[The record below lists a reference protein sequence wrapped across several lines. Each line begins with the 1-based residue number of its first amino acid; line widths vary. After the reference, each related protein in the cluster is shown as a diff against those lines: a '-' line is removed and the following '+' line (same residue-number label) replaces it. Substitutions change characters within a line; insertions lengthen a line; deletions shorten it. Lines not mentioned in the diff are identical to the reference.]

1 MRTMTK
7 ERKKEG
13 PRLGHKGRA
22 DAKASRQLLLLCI
35 PAIIGYILF
44 NYIPMGAAVIIPFKN
59 YKFSKGILGSDWCGL
74 ANFKWIIQ
82 SVALDRALRNT
93 VLYGLLFMVLS
104 PVTNVIIALLLFEI
118 TSRRRLKTYQTI
130 ITFPNFMSMVI
141 VGYIV
146 YAILSPRTGLMNQ
159 IIQFFGGDPVDV
171 YMNPK
176 YWPFILTVVNLW
188 KGIGMGSMMYFAA
201 LMGIDTSLYEAAE
214 IDGASRFQKML
225 HISLP
230 HLVPLICIFTIMNA
244 GSLISGNFDLFYVI
258 PRNTSTLYATTDI
271 LNTYVY
277 RSLQES
283 SYAIGATTGLI
294 QSVVGMGSFVRLRSF
309 LCQQPLQE
317 HFIIRIR
324 PCVMAA
330 VSKNRQPCI
339 AARTLYCLD
348 HIDRLRQGYDIVQRT
363 MKRPDRHSQYL
374 CVPRH
379 SAAAARRD
387 SREQLR
393 RRHRKEPC
401 AVSAHAESCQ
411 RDPIRVA
418 GVCFDHAANEPLQF
432 RKHRHPKGPFRAAR
446 FDQHAVFFPRFCQDV
461 RQSMNLSLLQI
472 LTTAAFTCAVQLDN
486 HWKTCVHP
494 LRHPDGIGK
503 ARICQPMIL
512 YVHFVS
518 SALSQMTF
526 ADAISCQK
534 MARAAFPSAVSSQQQ
549 SRTGSSSSSIRSSR
563 PSA

>member
-7 ERKKEG
+7 ETKKEG
-13 PRLGHKGRA
+13 PRLKGKGRA

-159 IIQFFGGDPVDV
+159 IIQLFGGDPVDV
-171 YMNPK
+171 YMNAK

-214 IDGASRFQKML
+214 IDGAGRFQKML

-244 GSLISGNFDLFYVI
+244 SSLRKPPSAMGWRATSERFYYMVVMI
-258 PRNTSTLYATTDI
+258 RMQSTFRIRT
-271 LNTYVY
+271 VY
-277 RSLQES
+277 RLAGRSHHS
-283 SYAIGATTGLI
+283 NTRRY
-294 QSVVGMGSFVRLRSF
+294 GSD
-309 LCQQPLQE
+309 Q
-317 HFIIRIR
+317 
-324 PCVMAA
+324 A
-330 VSKNRQPCI
+330 V
-339 AARTLYCLD
+339 
-348 HIDRLRQGYDIVQRT
+348 
-363 MKRPDRHSQYL
+363 PD
-374 CVPRH
+374 
-379 SAAAARRD
+379 
-387 SREQLR
+387 
-393 RRHRKEPC
+393 
-401 AVSAHAESCQ
+401 
-411 RDPIRVA
+411 
-418 GVCFDHAANEPLQF
+418 
-432 RKHRHPKGPFRAAR
+432 
-446 FDQHAVFFPRFCQDV
+446 
-461 RQSMNLSLLQI
+461 
-472 LTTAAFTCAVQLDN
+472 
-486 HWKTCVHP
+486 
-494 LRHPDGIGK
+494 
-503 ARICQPMIL
+503 
-512 YVHFVS
+512 
-518 SALSQMTF
+518 
-526 ADAISCQK
+526 
-534 MARAAFPSAVSSQQQ
+534 
-549 SRTGSSSSSIRSSR
+549 
-563 PSA
+563 

>member
-7 ERKKEG
+7 ETKKEG
-13 PRLGHKGRA
+13 PRLKGKGRA

-171 YMNPK
+171 YMNSK

-214 IDGASRFQKML
+214 IDGAGRFQK
-225 HISLP
+225 
-230 HLVPLICIFTIMNA
+230 
-244 GSLISGNFDLFYVI
+244 
-258 PRNTSTLYATTDI
+258 
-271 LNTYVY
+271 
-277 RSLQES
+277 
-283 SYAIGATTGLI
+283 
-294 QSVVGMGSFVRLRSF
+294 
-309 LCQQPLQE
+309 
-317 HFIIRIR
+317 
-324 PCVMAA
+324 
-330 VSKNRQPCI
+330 
-339 AARTLYCLD
+339 
-348 HIDRLRQGYDIVQRT
+348 
-363 MKRPDRHSQYL
+363 
-374 CVPRH
+374 
-379 SAAAARRD
+379 
-387 SREQLR
+387 SR
-393 RRHRKEPC
+393 
-401 AVSAHAESCQ
+401 
-411 RDPIRVA
+411 
-418 GVCFDHAANEPLQF
+418 
-432 RKHRHPKGPFRAAR
+432 
-446 FDQHAVFFPRFCQDV
+446 
-461 RQSMNLSLLQI
+461 
-472 LTTAAFTCAVQLDN
+472 
-486 HWKTCVHP
+486 
-494 LRHPDGIGK
+494 
-503 ARICQPMIL
+503 
-512 YVHFVS
+512 
-518 SALSQMTF
+518 
-526 ADAISCQK
+526 
-534 MARAAFPSAVSSQQQ
+534 
-549 SRTGSSSSSIRSSR
+549 
-563 PSA
+563 